1 MNSHIINEGVR
12 TVGKFKAEL
21 RDALTGE
28 LLQVAYTNNLVCDRG
43 RNVLAGRLNNE
54 TTYTGI
60 INYLAV
66 GTGTNAP
73 LSTDTQL
80 QTELARTTVSSSSRT
95 NSQVTLNFFYNS
107 STANGTITEVGAFI
121 DGSASANSGQIW
133 NHALFS
139 PSITKTS
146 AQTLTITLVS
156 TIS

>member
-1 MNSHIINEGVR
+1 MNTLLVEDGIVASGRFI
-12 TVGKFKAEL
+12 ACL
-21 RDALTGE
+21 RDAVTGE
-28 LLQVAYTNNLVCDRG
+28 VKDTRYSDNLVCDRG
-43 RNVLAGRLNNE
+43 KNIVAARLNNE

-60 INYLAV
+60 INYLGV
-66 GTGTNAP
+66 GTGTTTP

-80 QTELARTTVSSSSRT
+80 QTELARTTVSSSSRS
-95 NSQVTLNFFYNS
+95 NSQTTLGFFFNS

-146 AQTLTITLVS
+146 AETLTITLVT

>member
-1 MNSHIINEGVR
+1 MDNTTIKETTRAS
-12 TVGKFKAEL
+12 GKFIAHL
-21 RDALTGE
+21 RDSATGE
-28 LLQVAYTNNLVCDRG
+28 LQATYYTDNLVCDRG
-43 RNVLAGRLNNE
+43 KNVVAARLNNE

-66 GTGTNAP
+66 GTGTNTP

-80 QTELARTTVSSSSRT
+80 QTELARTTVSSSSRS
-95 NSQVTLNFFYNS
+95 NSQTTLNFFYNS

-121 DGSASANSGQIW
+121 DGTASANSGQIW
-133 NHALFS
+133 NHAIFS

-146 AQTLTITLVS
+146 AQTLTITLIS